1 MRFSK
6 TSRDFKVQKIAST
19 TRRLL
24 CSGSAD
30 SSISYSRSLS
40 LRSDR
45 LKEATSHSG
54 APLDTTTEERLIRP
68 ARNVSG
74 SLRLPGDKSISHR
87 YAMLGAFA
95 EGTSRFT
102 NFSTGADCASTLACM
117 EALGAAVNR
126 IGNEAVEI
134 TGVAGR
140 VTPSGSPLDRG
151 NCGSTMRMIS
161 GLLSPQ
167 QGSFTLIGD
176 ASLSRRPMERIRKPL
191 EAMGAKL
198 TLTDGHA
205 PLTIE
210 GTSLK
215 PIDYTTPVPS
225 AQVKTCVLLAGLQTA
240 GTTTV
245 REAVRT
251 RDHSEL
257 ALRAFGATLTR
268 TLDSVSIPG
277 PQSLHAIS
285 AAVPGDISSAAFF
298 LCAAALFPGS
308 GLVLDSLGLNPTRAT
323 LLDVLTA
330 LGAHIAVLNLEEQ
343 NAELVGT
350 VQVTAPPEGLGST
363 TISGAL
369 AAQLIDELPALAAI
383 GPFTS
388 GGIRIRDA
396 RELRVKESDRIALV
410 VRNLRAMGAEVEEF
424 EDGLDVPGGQ
434 TLHGATIDSGGD
446 HRIAMAFSVAA
457 LRAEGDTLIQGAE
470 SAAISF
476 PEFFDLLDLVAER

>member
-1 MRFSK
+1 LH
-6 TSRDFKVQKIAST
+6 T
-19 TRRLL
+19 
-24 CSGSAD
+24 
-30 SSISYSRSLS
+30 
-40 LRSDR
+40 
-45 LKEATSHSG
+45 
-54 APLDTTTEERLIRP
+54 PTEERIIRP
-68 ARNVSG
+68 AKNIYG

-87 YAMLGAFA
+87 YGMLAAFA

-117 EALGAAVNR
+117 EALGAKVR
-126 IGNEAVEI
+126 RLEDDSVEV
-134 TGVAGR
+134 TGVGGR
-140 VTPSGSPLDRG
+140 VTPCDQPLDCG
-151 NCGSTMRMIS
+151 NSGSTMRMIS
-161 GLLSPQ
+161 GLLAPQ
-167 QGSFTLIGD
+167 EGRFTLVGD
-176 ASLSRRPMERIRKPL
+176 DSLSRRPMERIRKPL
-191 EAMGAKL
+191 EEMGARL
-198 TLTDGHA
+198 TLTEGHA

-210 GTSLK
+210 GCALRA
-215 PIDYTTPVPS
+215 IDYATPVPS
-225 AQVKTCVLLAGLQTA
+225 AQVKTCILLAGLQTA

-257 ALRAFGATLTR
+257 ALRAFGATVGR
-268 TLDSVSIPG
+268 SLDSVSITG
-277 PQSLHAIS
+277 PQKLRAID
-285 AAVPGDISSAAFF
+285 AAVPCDISSAAFF
-298 LCAAALFPGS
+298 LCAAALFSGS
-308 GLVLDSLGLNPTRAT
+308 SLVLDSLGLNPTRAA

-330 LGAHIAVLNLEEQ
+330 LGARISVLNLEEK

-363 TISGAL
+363 AVSGAL

-457 LRAEGDTLIQGAE
+457 LRAEGETRIQGAE
-470 SAAISF
+470 SVAISF
-476 PEFFDLLDLVAER
+476 PDFFSLLDLVAER

>member
-1 MRFSK
+1 M
-6 TSRDFKVQKIAST
+6 
-19 TRRLL
+19 
-24 CSGSAD
+24 
-30 SSISYSRSLS
+30 
-40 LRSDR
+40 
-45 LKEATSHSG
+45 H
-54 APLDTTTEERLIRP
+54 TTTEERIIRP
-68 ARNVSG
+68 AKNIFG

-87 YAMLGAFA
+87 YGMLGAFA

-117 EALGAAVNR
+117 EALGAKVR
-126 IGNEAVEI
+126 RLED
-134 TGVAGR
+134 GR
-140 VTPSGSPLDRG
+140 VEVEGVGGRVRPTSAPLDCG
-151 NCGSTMRMIS
+151 NSGSTMRMIA

-167 QGSFTLIGD
+167 EGRFTLVGD
-176 ASLSRRPMERIRKPL
+176 ESLSRRPMGRIQKPL
-191 EAMGAKL
+191 ELMGARL
-198 TLTDGHA
+198 TLTEGHA
-205 PLTIE
+205 PLRIE
-210 GTSLK
+210 GGPLTA
-215 PIDYTTPVPS
+215 IDYTTPVPS
-225 AQVKTCVLLAGLQTA
+225 AQVKTCILLAGLQTA

-257 ALRAFGATLTR
+257 ALRAFGAKVTR
-268 TLDSVSIPG
+268 TLDSVSIAG
-277 PQSLHAIS
+277 VQKLSALE

-298 LCAAALFPGS
+298 LCAGALFPGS
-308 GLVLDSLGLNPTRAT
+308 SLVLDALGLNPTRAA

-330 LGAHIAVLNLEEQ
+330 LGARISVLNLEEK

-350 VQVTAPPEGLGST
+350 VQITAPREGLGST
-363 TISGAL
+363 EISGAL
-369 AAQLIDELPALAAI
+369 TAQLIDELPALAAI

-434 TLHGATIDSGGD
+434 KLHGATIDSGGD

-457 LRAEGDTLIQGAE
+457 LRAEGETRIQGAE
-470 SAAISF
+470 SVAISF